1 MNDILNQSIIKL
13 KGIGSKTEEA
23 FNKMGVYT
31 IGDILSFFPRDYI
44 HLKKP
49 VSISEISVD
58 EENAILGVIKGNIT
72 VIRRGNFFIS
82 KGYIDT
88 KNGVMEVVWYRMPY
102 IKKTIKYN
110 MPYIFYGRVL
120 KKGNIYRFE
129 HPKMYIPDEYENMR
143 KSPVPVY
150 RLSKGL
156 TSKTISK
163 AVENALSY
171 VSKIEDTFPEWL
183 IKKRNLPSLSFS
195 IKHIHFPINDE
206 DIIKARSRF
215 IYEELL
221 KFSLE
226 EEKCINNKKEI
237 KNSFLITKF
246 SYAKKVIDNL
256 PFNLTEGQLK
266 TISDI
271 FSDFKGK
278 IVTERLVQGDVG
290 CGKTIVAFISMITM
304 AENGYQSLIM
314 VPTGVL
320 AVQHFNSF
328 KKLIEDYS
336 LDLKI
341 ALLTGNTK
349 KSEKKAILKDLK
361 DQKIDLV
368 VGTHALIEKDVIFK
382 NLALSI
388 TDEQHRFG
396 VKQRNMLLEEEM
408 TPFSI
413 LLSATPIPRTLALIL
428 YNGMNISRIMSVPS
442 ERKKV
447 KTAVITPSMRQNAL
461 KLILK
466 EVQMGHQ
473 AYIVCPLVEKSDNM
487 DKENVLDYEAKLKDS
502 IGDLCKIG
510 ILHGKMKGDEKDEI
524 VNKFINKEI
533 DILISTT
540 VIEVG
545 VNVPS
550 ATVMMI
556 EDADRFGLST
566 LHQLRGR
573 VGRGE
578 SQSYCI
584 LVNSANSSNENAKK
598 RLMTVRDN
606 IDGFKIAETD
616 LKLRGPGDR
625 NGVRQSG
632 EEYFNLAS
640 IYSDFDIM
648 KDALEDAK
656 EILSKDKDLS
666 NEDNFVFKKMIENNE
681 YKFYTNL

>member
-1 MNDILNQSIIKL
+1 
-13 KGIGSKTEEA
+13 
-23 FNKMGVYT
+23 
-31 IGDILSFFPRDYI
+31 
-44 HLKKP
+44 
-49 VSISEISVD
+49 
-58 EENAILGVIKGNIT
+58 
-72 VIRRGNFFIS
+72 
-82 KGYIDT
+82 
-88 KNGVMEVVWYRMPY
+88 
-102 IKKTIKYN
+102 
-110 MPYIFYGRVL
+110 
-120 KKGNIYRFE
+120 
-129 HPKMYIPDEYENMR
+129 
-143 KSPVPVY
+143 
-150 RLSKGL
+150 
-156 TSKTISK
+156 
-163 AVENALSY
+163 
-171 VSKIEDTFPEWL
+171 
-183 IKKRNLPSLSFS
+183 
-195 IKHIHFPINDE
+195 
-206 DIIKARSRF
+206 
-215 IYEELL
+215 
-221 KFSLE
+221 
-226 EEKCINNKKEI
+226 
-237 KNSFLITKF
+237 
-246 SYAKKVIDNL
+246 
-256 PFNLTEGQLK
+256 
-266 TISDI
+266 
-271 FSDFKGK
+271 
-278 IVTERLVQGDVG
+278 
-290 CGKTIVAFISMITM
+290 
-304 AENGYQSLIM
+304 
-314 VPTGVL
+314 
-320 AVQHFNSF
+320 
-328 KKLIEDYS
+328 
-336 LDLKI
+336 
-341 ALLTGNTK
+341 
-349 KSEKKAILKDLK
+349 
-361 DQKIDLV
+361 
-368 VGTHALIEKDVIFK
+368 
-382 NLALSI
+382 
-388 TDEQHRFG
+388 
-396 VKQRNMLLEEEM
+396 MLLEEEM

-447 KTAVITPSMRQNAL
+447 KTVVITPSMRQNAL

-656 EILSKDKDLS
+656 EILSKDKNLS

>member
-1 MNDILNQSIIKL
+1 
-13 KGIGSKTEEA
+13 
-23 FNKMGVYT
+23 
-31 IGDILSFFPRDYI
+31 
-44 HLKKP
+44 
-49 VSISEISVD
+49 
-58 EENAILGVIKGNIT
+58 
-72 VIRRGNFFIS
+72 
-82 KGYIDT
+82 
-88 KNGVMEVVWYRMPY
+88 
-102 IKKTIKYN
+102 
-110 MPYIFYGRVL
+110 
-120 KKGNIYRFE
+120 
-129 HPKMYIPDEYENMR
+129 
-143 KSPVPVY
+143 
-150 RLSKGL
+150 
-156 TSKTISK
+156 
-163 AVENALSY
+163 
-171 VSKIEDTFPEWL
+171 
-183 IKKRNLPSLSFS
+183 
-195 IKHIHFPINDE
+195 
-206 DIIKARSRF
+206 
-215 IYEELL
+215 
-221 KFSLE
+221 
-226 EEKCINNKKEI
+226 
-237 KNSFLITKF
+237 
-246 SYAKKVIDNL
+246 
-256 PFNLTEGQLK
+256 
-266 TISDI
+266 
-271 FSDFKGK
+271 
-278 IVTERLVQGDVG
+278 
-290 CGKTIVAFISMITM
+290 MITM

-361 DQKIDLV
+361 DQKIDLI

-510 ILHGKMKGDEKDEI
+510 ILHGKIKGDEKDEI

-656 EILSKDKDLS
+656 EILSKDKNLS

>member
-1 MNDILNQSIIKL
+1 
-13 KGIGSKTEEA
+13 
-23 FNKMGVYT
+23 
-31 IGDILSFFPRDYI
+31 
-44 HLKKP
+44 
-49 VSISEISVD
+49 
-58 EENAILGVIKGNIT
+58 
-72 VIRRGNFFIS
+72 
-82 KGYIDT
+82 
-88 KNGVMEVVWYRMPY
+88 
-102 IKKTIKYN
+102 
-110 MPYIFYGRVL
+110 
-120 KKGNIYRFE
+120 
-129 HPKMYIPDEYENMR
+129 
-143 KSPVPVY
+143 
-150 RLSKGL
+150 
-156 TSKTISK
+156 
-163 AVENALSY
+163 
-171 VSKIEDTFPEWL
+171 
-183 IKKRNLPSLSFS
+183 
-195 IKHIHFPINDE
+195 
-206 DIIKARSRF
+206 
-215 IYEELL
+215 
-221 KFSLE
+221 
-226 EEKCINNKKEI
+226 
-237 KNSFLITKF
+237 
-246 SYAKKVIDNL
+246 
-256 PFNLTEGQLK
+256 
-266 TISDI
+266 
-271 FSDFKGK
+271 
-278 IVTERLVQGDVG
+278 
-290 CGKTIVAFISMITM
+290 MITM

-349 KSEKKAILKDLK
+349 KSEEKDILKDLK
-361 DQKIDLV
+361 DQKIDLI

-640 IYSDFDIM
+640 IYSDFDVM

-656 EILSKDKDLS
+656 EILSKDKNLS